1 MKKLLIALTIFIA
14 TGCGLQRLAPVT
26 IGMTEE
32 QFKLEHKQSLVVEMS
47 AYRTVYKDWDRSPIS
62 RVDTIDKFYY
72 FSKGKLTLMD
82 EGFFPKGA
90 KAPVPTPM

>member
-1 MKKLLIALTIFIA
+1 
-14 TGCGLQRLAPVT
+14 
-26 IGMTEE
+26 
-32 QFKLEHKQSLVVEMS
+32 MS